1 MIQQG
6 HTQPWIER
14 LPMPAAA
21 SMTDAQRVAAQALI
35 DGPRK
40 AVAGPFI
47 PLLQSP
53 VLMERIGSLGEYLRF
68 DSAIDPRVRELLT
81 CVVARHVGKQFEWVL
96 HAGLAVKAGV
106 SAEAIEAL
114 RVGRRAAPLADDEQ
128 LALDFALELLQNAR
142 REPAHL
148 YAAAEAQLRPTHGG
162 RTQRAG
168 RLLHDGLLG
177 HERGSHTDEAHRRAG
192 SAGRVPAVGRRGPA
206 ALAAAPGRGA
216 WSGLSCNQQA
226 QSRRSRGQGP

>member
-81 CVVARHVGKQFEWVL
+81 CVVARHVGNQFEWVL

-114 RVGRRAAPLADDEQ
+114 RLGRRAAPLADDEQ
-128 LALDFALELLQNAR
+128 LALDFTLELLLSNGVSQ
-142 REPAHL
+142 PT
-148 YAAAEAQLRPTHGG
+148 YAAAETRFGQRTVVELGALIGYFTMVCWVMNVAHTPARP
-162 RTQRAG
+162 A
-168 RLLHDGLLG
+168 DGQ
-177 HERGSHTDEAHRRAG
+177 
-192 SAGRVPAVGRRGPA
+192 
-206 ALAAAPGRGA
+206 PGLDA
-216 WSGLSCNQQA
+216 FPL
-226 QSRRSRGQGP
+226 